1 MFENDL
7 LALVWRFCHV
17 LSSSHY

>member
-17 LSSSHY
+17 PTSSYY